1 MVIQNSNLVI
11 EIRCQANLVEQGCEN
26 VAGVLGR
33 TMPEALSQYGRPMS
47 PGLAEFTP
55 SKPRTTSYRGHGK
68 RIGRSASLPGNPV
81 CSRFWRRPDTWTTR
95 TRTGITA
102 SSPSVHRRGLSV
114 LHERHQ
120 QTSDHDYQSYDRRDD
135 RDHDRCG
142 LVLHSNGK

>member
-11 EIRCQANLVEQGCEN
+11 EIRCQTNLVEQGCAN

-33 TMPEALSQYGRPMS
+33 TMPEALSRYGRPMS
-47 PGLAEFTP
+47 PGLADFTP
-55 SKPRTTSYRGHGK
+55 SKPRATSYRGHGK

-81 CSRFWRRPDTWTTR
+81 RSRFWQLPATWATP

-120 QTSDHDYQSYDRRDD
+120 HSSDHDYQSQDRRDD
-135 RDHDRCG
+135 RDHARCG

>member
-1 MVIQNSNLVI
+1 MAIQNSNLVI
-11 EIRCQANLVEQGCEN
+11 EIRCLANLVKQGCEN

-47 PGLAEFTP
+47 PRLAEFTP
-55 SKPRTTSYRGHGK
+55 TKPRTASYRSNGK

-81 CSRFWRRPDTWTTR
+81 RSRFWQLPDTWATP
-95 TRTGITA
+95 TRTGISA
-102 SSPSVHRRGLSV
+102 GSPSVRQRGLSV

-120 QTSDHDYQSYDRRDD
+120 HSSDHDYQSSDRRDD
-135 RDHDRCG
+135 RDHARCG

>member
-1 MVIQNSNLVI
+1 MAIQNSNLVI

-33 TMPEALSQYGRPMS
+33 AMPEALSQHGRPMS

-55 SKPRTTSYRGHGK
+55 TKPRTTNYRGHGN

-81 CSRFWRRPDTWTTR
+81 RSRFWQLPTPWATP

-120 QTSDHDYQSYDRRDD
+120 QTNDHDYQSSDRRDD
-135 RDHDRCG
+135 RNDVRTG
-142 LVLHSNGK
+142 LALNSNGK

>member
-1 MVIQNSNLVI
+1 MAIQNSNLVI

-47 PGLAEFTP
+47 SGLAEFTP
-55 SKPRTTSYRGHGK
+55 SKPKTASYRSHGK

-81 CSRFWRRPDTWTTR
+81 RSRFWQLPDTWATP

-114 LHERHQ
+114 QHERHQ
-120 QTSDHDYQSYDRRDD
+120 QTSDRDYQSHDRRDD
-135 RDHDRCG
+135 RNHARFG
-142 LVLHSNGK
+142 SALPSNGK